1 MNNQIASTEI
11 KRIPFSRMLKSEMA
25 DFVEKTLAIVEN
37 HDLESELIN
46 PMYQLLRGKE
56 ADIKL
61 LRLSYGIDT
70 ERLRVTKMK
79 SEMMLVISAFKLQV
93 RLLSK
98 SNPELEMHPIQNAIN
113 KHLRHLYKCKND
125 KQLSQKVAGFFDLL
139 DDNEEMATAL
149 NDLNLSA
156 ELDTM
161 KAVFGKVERASK
173 KRVNLLSQRP
183 LVSTQVIVKGM
194 SKAIENLFK
203 GIEVAHLI
211 GTTTGGEPADDQID
225 YAPLMDELS
234 QLSDMY
240 KRSISIRV
248 ANNKRKAK
256 EKDGEDVDE
265 PTDDSP
271 TLPEGEMPTHTQSST
286 MTNTEGNEDDEVVVE

>member
-70 ERLRVTKMK
+70 ERLRVSKMK

-271 TLPEGEMPTHTQSST
+271 TLPEGEVPTHTQSST

>member
-1 MNNQIASTEI
+1 MNNQILSSEI

-25 DFVEKTLAIVEN
+25 DFVEKTIDIVES
-37 HDLESELIN
+37 HDLESALIT
-46 PMYQLLRGKE
+46 PVYQQLRGKE

>member
-1 MNNQIASTEI
+1 MNDQILSSEI

>member
-1 MNNQIASTEI
+1 MNDQILSSEI

-25 DFVEKTLAIVEN
+25 DFVEKTIDIVET
-37 HDLESELIN
+37 HDLESELIT
-46 PMYQLLRGKE
+46 PVYQQLRGKE